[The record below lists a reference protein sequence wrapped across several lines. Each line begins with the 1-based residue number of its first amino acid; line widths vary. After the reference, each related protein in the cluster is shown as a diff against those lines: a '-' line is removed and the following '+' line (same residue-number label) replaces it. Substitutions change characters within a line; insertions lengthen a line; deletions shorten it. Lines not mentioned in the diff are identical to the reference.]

1 MWWWIKI
8 INNNNNNNNNNDD
21 IYSAVMREFTLVP
34 LGESRSA
41 PGGCQGGA
49 ENAGVENAGVIT
61 RGTPP
66 PEEIP

>member
-1 MWWWIKI
+1 
-8 INNNNNNNNNNDD
+8 
-21 IYSAVMREFTLVP
+21 MREFTLVP